1 MIDFMKYIGSYVVL
15 MTNDVDSPEELPG
28 IRNKQ
33 EKVFKFKGHYVL
45 ARPITLEDIKDED
58 FQLWLNSIW
67 KHDESNVKSFLK
79 YKREFHEASTKL

>member
-1 MIDFMKYIGSYVVL
+1 MIDFTKYVGEYVVL

-45 ARPITLEDIKDED
+45 VRPVTKEDVMDED
-58 FQLWLNSIW
+58 FAQWLTSIW
-67 KHDESNVKSFLK
+67 KHDEANVKSFLRN
-79 YKREFHEASTKL
+79 KREYEIRSDI